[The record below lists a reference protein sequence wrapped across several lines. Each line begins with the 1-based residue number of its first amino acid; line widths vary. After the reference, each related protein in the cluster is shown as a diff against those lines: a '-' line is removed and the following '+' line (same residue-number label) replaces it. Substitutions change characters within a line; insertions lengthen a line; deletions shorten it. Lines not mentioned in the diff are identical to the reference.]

1 MEDTKKM
8 AVPQN
13 GHGNNNTCMCLL
25 TETNGQTG
33 HNIYLKVMAQSMGGG
48 GGGWVEG
55 GTV

>member
-13 GHGNNNTCMCLL
+13 GHGNNNTCMYLL

-33 HNIYLKVMAQSMGGG
+33 HNIYLKVMAQGGG
-48 GGGWVEG
+48 GRLGGRGYCVD
-55 GTV
+55 V